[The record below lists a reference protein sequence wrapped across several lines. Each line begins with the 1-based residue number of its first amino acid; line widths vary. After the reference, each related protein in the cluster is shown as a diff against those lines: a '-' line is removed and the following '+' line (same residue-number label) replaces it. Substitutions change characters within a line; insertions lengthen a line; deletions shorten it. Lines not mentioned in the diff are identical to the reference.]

1 MGVDSG
7 EYEVVEHGDLADI
20 KVFLVR
26 LFWRNPHFH
35 REFELCRVVSGS
47 VRVTVQQESRDFRSG
62 DLFLFNPHLVHEI
75 HAIGPE
81 SAESG
86 AEILSLQV
94 SPRWCERFFPAMAYV
109 EFDSFDFLPALD
121 AASATSLRAGLDA
134 LATDYFAQGPSYE
147 FACVSRVASN
157 FYLLMTR
164 VSRHTLSE
172 KERAARI
179 ARSDRVNRITEYAE
193 SRFTEKLLLSDI
205 ARREGLTLAYLSH
218 FFRDNFGMSF
228 QRFVALLRFDE
239 ARRLIERTDLPVT
252 DVSLTCGFS
261 DYRYLNKIYEEK
273 VGLTPAEWRKRNRV
287 SSGGMPAQMMSGS
300 IDTDGRESR
309 HSKQEFYSSAKSLAV
324 LSRVSSGTRTRGN

>member
-1 MGVDSG
+1 MGAGNG
-7 EYEVVEHGDLADI
+7 EYEVVDHGDLADI

-47 VRVTVQQESRDFRSG
+47 VRVTSQQESRDFRAG
-62 DLFLFNPHLVHEI
+62 DLFLFNPHQVHEI
-75 HAIGPE
+75 HAIGN
-81 SAESG
+81 SFIESG

-109 EFDSFDFLPALD
+109 EFDSFDFVSELD
-121 AASATSLRAGLDA
+121 ATAAARLRDELNI
-134 LATDYFAQGPSYE
+134 LATDYFTQGPSCE
-147 FACVSRVASN
+147 FACVSRVASI
-157 FYLLMTR
+157 FYLLMTH
-164 VSRHTLSE
+164 VSRRTLSE
-172 KERAARI
+172 KERSARI
-179 ARSDRVNRITEYAE
+179 ARSDRVNRIMEYVE
-193 SRFTEKLLLSDI
+193 SRFTEKMLLSDI
-205 ARREGLTLAYLSH
+205 ARHEGLTLAYLSH

-273 VGLTPAEWRKRNRV
+273 VGLTPVEWRKKNRV
-287 SSGGMPAQMMSGS
+287 SFGGMLAQS
-300 IDTDGRESR
+300 IAGNADVEGHSSR
-309 HSKQEFYSSAKSLAV
+309 HAKQEFYSNAKSLAV
-324 LSRVSSGTRTRGN
+324 LARSSPWTRARGK